1 MGSLGY
7 RLAPILHD
15 TVDRLKGATPTD
27 PRPCSRGLASP
38 CGFASHCKCW
48 FELGIYTPGFFC
60 CPVRGFDPKSG
71 LSFLSSGSTDFVFC
85 PPFCFG
91 AASPGFGGFRL
102 HSHDMHDL
110 GSQRGGWFSPPP
122 RAAPVGLCPSLT
134 LKGNLCYQKYYLI
147 WPRL

>member
-1 MGSLGY
+1 MTRWAGLREPHRRILGHVVGDWRSLAGSLRTASVGS
-7 RLAPILHD
+7 
-15 TVDRLKGATPTD
+15 
-27 PRPCSRGLASP
+27 SRVYIP
-38 CGFASHCKCW
+38 QV
-48 FELGIYTPGFFC
+48 FFC
-60 CPVRGFDPKSG
+60 CSVRGFDSESG

-134 LKGNLCYQKYYLI
+134 SKGILCYQKYYLI
-147 WPRL
+147 CPRLRVRKYSKSGAN